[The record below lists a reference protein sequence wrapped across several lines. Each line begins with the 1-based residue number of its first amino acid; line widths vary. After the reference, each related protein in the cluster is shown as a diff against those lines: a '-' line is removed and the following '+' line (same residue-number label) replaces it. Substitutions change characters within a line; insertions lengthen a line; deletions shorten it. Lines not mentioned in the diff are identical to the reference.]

1 MRYMIREYV
10 ESLFAD
16 APKTAG
22 ASDLK
27 EEIIGNLEE
36 KYDDLTAGGMSAE
49 EALESVK
56 SNIGNVD
63 ELIAGLKGPED
74 ADEKEERERKGRK
87 AATLNAVAIALYILS
102 PALLI
107 ALALM
112 NEPGIGIIVM
122 IACIAAATGIKVY
135 GNSVYPKYKKSDDS
149 MVEDFKEWQSE
160 KQMKKEKKNS
170 YSSLLWSIIV
180 VVYLV
185 VSFTTFAWHITWLI
199 FPIGAI
205 VEKIISIALKK

>member
-1 MRYMIREYV
+1 MIREYV

-56 SNIGNVD
+56 SNIGNVE

-74 ADEKEERERKGRK
+74 TDEKEERERKGRK

>member
-74 ADEKEERERKGRK
+74 TDEKEERERKGRK
-87 AATLNAVAIALYILS
+87 AAGLNAVAIALYILS

>member
-16 APKTAG
+16 APHTAG

-63 ELIAGLKGPED
+63 ELIAG
-74 ADEKEERERKGRK
+74 
-87 AATLNAVAIALYILS
+87 
-102 PALLI
+102 
-107 ALALM
+107 
-112 NEPGIGIIVM
+112 
-122 IACIAAATGIKVY
+122 
-135 GNSVYPKYKKSDDS
+135 
-149 MVEDFKEWQSE
+149 
-160 KQMKKEKKNS
+160 
-170 YSSLLWSIIV
+170 
-180 VVYLV
+180 
-185 VSFTTFAWHITWLI
+185 
-199 FPIGAI
+199 
-205 VEKIISIALKK
+205 

>member
-1 MRYMIREYV
+1 LRYMIREYV

>member
-1 MRYMIREYV
+1 MIREYV

-74 ADEKEERERKGRK
+74 TDEKEERERKGRK
-87 AATLNAVAIALYILS
+87 AAGLNAVAIALYILS

-180 VVYLV
+180 VMYLV

>member
-1 MRYMIREYV
+1 MIREYV

-16 APKTAG
+16 APHTAG

-56 SNIGNVD
+56 SNIGNVE

-74 ADEKEERERKGRK
+74 TDEKEERERKGRK
-87 AATLNAVAIALYILS
+87 AAGLNAVAIALYILS

>member
-1 MRYMIREYV
+1 MIREYV

-74 ADEKEERERKGRK
+74 TDEKEERERKGRK
-87 AATLNAVAIALYILS
+87 AAGLNAVAIALYILS

>member
-1 MRYMIREYV
+1 MIREYV

-36 KYDDLTAGGMSAE
+36 KYGDLTAGGMSAE
-49 EALESVK
+49 EAFESVK
-56 SNIGNVD
+56 GSIGNVD
-63 ELIAGLKGPED
+63 ELIAGLNGPED
-74 ADEKEERERKGRK
+74 AAEKEERERKGRK
-87 AATLNAVAIALYILS
+87 AAALNAIAIALYILS

-107 ALALM
+107 ACALTG
-112 NEPGIGIIVM
+112 EPGIGIIVM
-122 IACIAAATGIKVY
+122 IALIAAATGIKVY
-135 GNSVYPKYKKSDDS
+135 GNSVYPKYRKADDS

-160 KQMKKEKKNS
+160 KQMKKEKKRS
-170 YSSLLWSIIV
+170 YSSLLWAIIV
-180 VVYLV
+180 VVYLII
-185 VSFTTFAWHITWLI
+185 SFTTFAWHITWLI
-199 FPIGAI
+199 FPIGAV

>member
-16 APKTAG
+16 APHTAG

-56 SNIGNVD
+56 SNIGNVE

-74 ADEKEERERKGRK
+74 TDEKEERERKGRK
-87 AATLNAVAIALYILS
+87 AAGLNAVAIALYILS

>member
-16 APKTAG
+16 APHTAG

-74 ADEKEERERKGRK
+74 TDEKEERERKGRK
-87 AATLNAVAIALYILS
+87 AAGLNAVAIALYILS

-205 VEKIISIALKK
+205 LEKIISIALKK

>member
-1 MRYMIREYV
+1 MIREYV

-16 APKTAG
+16 APHTAG

-56 SNIGNVD
+56 SNIGNVE

-74 ADEKEERERKGRK
+74 TDEKEERERKGRK
-87 AATLNAVAIALYILS
+87 AAGLNAVAIALYILS

-112 NEPGIGIIVM
+112 NEPGIVM

>member
-1 MRYMIREYV
+1 MIREYV

-135 GNSVYPKYKKSDDS
+135 GNSVYPKYIKSDDS

>member
-1 MRYMIREYV
+1 MIREYV

-56 SNIGNVD
+56 SNIGNVE

-74 ADEKEERERKGRK
+74 TDEKEERERKGRK
-87 AATLNAVAIALYILS
+87 AAGLNAVAIALYILS